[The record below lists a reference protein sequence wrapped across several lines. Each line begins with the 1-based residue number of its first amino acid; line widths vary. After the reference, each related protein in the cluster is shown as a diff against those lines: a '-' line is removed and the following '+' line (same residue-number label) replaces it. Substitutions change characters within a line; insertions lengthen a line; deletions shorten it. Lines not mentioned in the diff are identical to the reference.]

1 MRQNQLILVNRN
13 ISLRFVIISNVFQI
27 MSLTHYCAEI
37 SEIPF
42 DEPKPTEGEQVIV
55 VDPSPLLATTPSQQ
69 GVLKYEI
76 LKSLVYGGLIE
87 LITSLGVV
95 TSAASAD
102 ATTCKYLATLSLSL
116 CEIAQYIY

>member
-1 MRQNQLILVNRN
+1 MV
-13 ISLRFVIISNVFQI
+13 
-27 MSLTHYCAEI
+27 SLTNYYARIMVSLTNYYCAEN

-42 DEPKPTEGEQVIV
+42 DESKSTKGKQDIIV
-55 VDPSPLLATTPSQQ
+55 DTSPLPRTPSQQ
-69 GVLKYEI
+69 GVVKYEI

-102 ATTCKYLATLSLSL
+102 ATTCKYLASLCLSLSVK
-116 CEIAQYIY
+116 